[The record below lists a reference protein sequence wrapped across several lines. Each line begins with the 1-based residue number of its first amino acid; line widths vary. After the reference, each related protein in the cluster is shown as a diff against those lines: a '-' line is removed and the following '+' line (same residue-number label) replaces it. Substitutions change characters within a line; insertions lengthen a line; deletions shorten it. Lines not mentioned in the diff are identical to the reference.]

1 MANSFTKLR
10 NKMSPAAL
18 ETSDREYARVNVEIR
33 LGQRGRATQY
43 QERKSCLESPVQN
56 PGCEGSLK

>member
-1 MANSFTKLR
+1 MVNKFSTLR
-10 NKMSPAAL
+10 KRMSPAAL
-18 ETSDREYARVNVEIR
+18 ETSDREYARINVEIR

-43 QERKSCLESPVQN
+43 QDKKSCLESPVQK